1 MKLKTLFYYIFGVF
15 TIIFLFSCKSAKL
28 SDAEEKQRIGEYFE
42 AAAIYR
48 KVYTKTSPQKRD
60 LRGYIAYRMA
70 ECNRLINNTP
80 RATSAYMNALRY
92 DYPDSIVNLRLG
104 QMYQRSGRYPDAIR
118 YYNEFLKLNPESELA
133 LNGIKGS
140 ELAPQWKQNP
150 SRYVVKRMEK
160 FNSRRGE
167 FCPMLFGDAYDQ
179 LYFTS
184 SRTPKG
190 AGKDKEETISA
201 ITGLRNND
209 FFLVKK
215 DEQGNWLAPIELE
228 DEVNTEFDEGTP
240 SFSKDGNT
248 MYYTYCAQDPE
259 GPRTSEIYVST
270 RSSAKWGKG
279 TRASIVKDSVTALG
293 HPSVSPDGKYL
304 YYVSDAVGGF
314 GGKDIFRS
322 RLVGSDFG
330 PMENLGPEINTP
342 GDEMFP
348 YVRDSV
354 TLYFAS
360 NGHPGMG
367 GLDLFKATQDSTG
380 KWHVENLKAPINS
393 MGDDFGITFEGKK
406 EKGFFSSNRNDAR
419 GYDHL
424 YSFELP
430 TITIFIEGLVSDVD
444 EYPIEDATV
453 RIVGKDGLNV
463 KVPAKKDGSY
473 RVELER
479 DIRYVMMASA
489 RGYLNQNFELKT
501 GPEEK
506 NETYIVDFYLSPIS
520 KPVVIDNIFYDFDK
534 ATLRPES
541 QKALDEMIKML
552 NDNPNVTIELG
563 AHTDRKG
570 TDQYNERLA
579 QRRAQSVVDYLIA
592 GGIDKER
599 LEAKGYGESVPK
611 TINKKLAKSF
621 DFLKEGDVLTEEFI
635 LTLTPEQQEMADQIN
650 RRTEFK
656 VLRTNYNLF

>member
-1 MKLKTLFYYIFGVF
+1 MNDRSLY
-15 TIIFLFSCKSAKL
+15 FLLLLLSFCACRTAKL
-28 SDAEEKQRIGEYFE
+28 SEAEEKQRIGEYYE

-60 LRGYIAYRMA
+60 LRGYIAFRMA
-70 ECNRLINNTP
+70 ECNRLINNTGK
-80 RATSAYMNALRY
+80 ATSGYMNAIRY
-92 DYPDSIVNLRLG
+92 DYPDSIVYLRLA
-104 QMYQRSGRYPDAIR
+104 QMQHKAGAYTEAIKN
-118 YYNEFLKLNPESELA
+118 YDIYSENQPSSQLA
-133 LNGIKGS
+133 LNGIQGC
-140 ELAPQWKQNP
+140 ELAPGWRKNP
-150 SRYVVKRMEK
+150 TRYEVHRMDK
-160 FNSRRGE
+160 FNSRRAE
-167 FCPMLFGDAYDQ
+167 FSPMLTGEKYDQ
-179 LYFTS
+179 LYFAS
-184 SRTPKG
+184 SRT
-190 AGKDKEETISA
+190 KDKEAKISA
-201 ITGLRNND
+201 ITGQNNNNL
-209 FFLVKK
+209 FLVKQ
-215 DEQGNWLAPIELE
+215 DEKGAWLAPQELE

-240 SFSKDGNT
+240 SFSADGNT

-259 GPRTSEIYVST
+259 GPRTAEIYISN

-279 TRASIVKDSVTALG
+279 TRATIVKDSVTALG
-293 HPSVSPDGKYL
+293 HPSISPDGKYL

-322 RLVGSDFG
+322 KVLGNNSFG
-330 PMENLGPEINTP
+330 PMENLGEAINTA
-342 GDEMFP
+342 GDELFP
-348 YVRDSV
+348 YCRDSV

-380 KWHVENLKAPINS
+380 HWTVENLGAPINS
-393 MGDDFGITFEGKK
+393 MGDDFGITFAGQA

-430 TITIFIEGLVSDVD
+430 TITIAIEGLVNDVD
-444 EYPIEDATV
+444 EYPIEGATV

-463 KVPAKKDGSY
+463 KVPVKKDGSY

-489 RGYLNQNFELKT
+489 RGYLNQNYELHT

-506 NETYIVDFYLSPIS
+506 NETYIVDFFLSPIS
-520 KPVVIDNIFYDFDK
+520 KPVVIENIFYDFDK

-541 QKALDEMIKML
+541 KKALDELIKML

-579 QRRAQSVVDYLIA
+579 GRRAQSVVDYLIA
-592 GGIDKER
+592 GGIKADR

-611 TINKKLAKSF
+611 TINKKMAKQY
-621 DFLKEGDVLTEEFI
+621 DFLNEGDVLTEEFI
-635 LTLTPEQQEMADQIN
+635 LNLTPEQQEIADQIN

>member
-1 MKLKTLFYYIFGVF
+1 MLL
-15 TIIFLFSCKSAKL
+15 LSLCACRSAKL
-28 SDAEEKQRIGEYFE
+28 SEAEEKQRIGEYYE

-60 LRGYIAYRMA
+60 LRGYIAFRMA
-70 ECNRLINNTP
+70 ECNRLINNTGK
-80 RATSAYMNALRY
+80 ATSGYMNAIRY
-92 DYPDSIVNLRLG
+92 DYPDSIVYLRLA
-104 QMYQRSGRYPDAIR
+104 QMQHKAGAYAEAIKN
-118 YYNEFLKLNPESELA
+118 YDIYTESAPGSQLA
-133 LNGIKGS
+133 LNGIQGC
-140 ELAPQWKQNP
+140 ELAPGWRKNP
-150 SRYVVKRMEK
+150 TRYEVHRMEK
-160 FNSRRGE
+160 FNSRRAE
-167 FCPMLFGDAYDQ
+167 FSPMLTGDKYDQ
-179 LYFTS
+179 LYFAS
-184 SRTPKG
+184 SRT
-190 AGKDKEETISA
+190 KDKEAKVSA
-201 ITGLRNND
+201 ITGQNNNNL
-209 FFLVKK
+209 FLVKQ
-215 DEQGNWLAPIELE
+215 DERGAWLAPQELE

-240 SFSKDGNT
+240 SFSADGNT

-259 GPRTSEIYVST
+259 GPRTAEIYIST

-279 TRASIVKDSVTALG
+279 TRATIVKDSVTALG
-293 HPSVSPDGKYL
+293 HPSISPDGKYL

-322 RLVGSDFG
+322 KVLGNNSFG
-330 PMENLGPEINTP
+330 PMENLGEEINTA
-342 GDEMFP
+342 GDELFP
-348 YVRDSV
+348 YCRDSV

-380 KWHVENLKAPINS
+380 HWTVENMGAPINS
-393 MGDDFGITFEGKK
+393 MGDDFGITFAGPA

-424 YSFELP
+424 YSFERP
-430 TITIFIEGLVSDVD
+430 TITIAIEGLVNDVD
-444 EYPIEDATV
+444 EYPIEEATV

-463 KVPAKKDGSY
+463 KVPVKKDGSY

-489 RGYLNQNFELKT
+489 RGYLNQNFELTT

-506 NETYIVDFYLSPIS
+506 NETYIVDFFLSPIS
-520 KPVVIDNIFYDFDK
+520 KPVVIENIFYDFDK

-541 QKALDEMIKML
+541 KKALDEMIKML

-579 QRRAQSVVDYLIA
+579 SRRAQSVVDYLIA
-592 GGIDKER
+592 GGIKADR

-611 TINKKLAKSF
+611 TINKRMAKQY
-621 DFLKEGDVLTEEFI
+621 DFLNEGDVLTEEFI
-635 LTLTPEQQEMADQIN
+635 LNLTPEQQEIADQIN